1 MADWRKRANSIS
13 GDVVF
18 FEYVTS
24 KAAKNSETVFIWDL
38 DKTYL
43 DTHFETL
50 RGLWRAAMEKAF
62 QKRNIPGT
70 GSLVRALIHR
80 KNETDQ
86 SKPFPIYF
94 ITASPPQIERRIR
107 TKLEIDGIRP
117 YGTFFKDNLRN
128 LRPRYFNRLKR
139 HVGYKLQALLELR
152 MRLHPEVQQI
162 LWGDDSESDAVVYS
176 LYSDICARRIGDEDL
191 RFILDRLKVL
201 RPQREQIIEIQSHI
215 PINDPVSKIYI
226 NLAADTDPDY
236 YSKFGR
242 RMVATFT
249 TFQIALDL
257 YQSQHLNLEQLERV
271 AQDMVVNYGVT
282 PDQLGQSLEDLAKRH
297 FLKAAT
303 AEEVIAPLQK
313 KSMLP
318 ARFKLSSRMFIGSSR
333 DHDPLIPDQVD
344 YLNDFR

>member
-1 MADWRKRANSIS
+1 MADWRKRASVIL

-24 KAAKNSETVFIWDL
+24 KLARNSETVFVWDL

-70 GSLVRALIHR
+70 GSLVRALTQ
-80 KNETDQ
+80 NAPGTE

-117 YGTFFKDNLRN
+117 FGTFFKDNLRN
-128 LRPRYFNRLKR
+128 LRPSHFKRLKR

-152 MRLHPEVQQI
+152 LKLHPEVKQI

-176 LYSDICARRIGDEDL
+176 LYSDICARRVVGEDL
-191 RFILDRLKVL
+191 RFVLDHLKVS
-201 RPQREQIIEIQSHI
+201 RPQREQILELQEQAPVH
-215 PINDPVSKIYI
+215 DPVSRIYI
-226 NLAADTDPDY
+226 NLADDTDPDY
-236 YSKFGR
+236 YAKFGR
-242 RMVATFT
+242 RVVATFN

-257 YQSQHLNLEQLERV
+257 LEQGHLTLEQMERV
-271 AQDMVVNYGVT
+271 AQDMVTNYGMT
-282 PDQLGQSLEDLAKRH
+282 PDQLAQALEDLAKRD
-297 FLKAAT
+297 FLSVES
-303 AEEVIAPLQK
+303 AELVLGPLQNRSLLPTRFKVSSRWFELEKKKERAPLV
-313 KSMLP
+313 P
-318 ARFKLSSRMFIGSSR
+318 E
-333 DHDPLIPDQVD
+333 HVD